1 MSVSGNG
8 EARAGCVARR
18 LRTLFTDIH
27 PAGRG
32 PWTHAEVAEASGV
45 PVEVIRRMYVGTPSE
60 CCPFARCLGPLAR
73 HFRVPEAYL
82 TRSDDSP
89 LIRSWGRTA
98 RRLNL
103 LLTDI
108 YPAGRGPWT
117 HAEVAEASGVPVED
131 IRRMCAGAPLD
142 GDTFAARL
150 DQLCLR
156 TSPVTGRPYSNREV
170 GAAVGKSGQYIGNL
184 RAGVN
189 EPGLPVA
196 TELARFFGVSV
207 SYFVHGPVELVA
219 RHFRVAEVYLTA
231 DDDSPAVR
239 EIEDSL
245 RTLIALRDERVQRV
259 VGRVLNMRWPA

>member
-1 MSVSGNG
+1 MGMSGDA
-8 EARAGCVARR
+8 EDHAGCVARR
-18 LRTLFTDIH
+18 LRMLFANVH

-32 PWTHAEVAEASGV
+32 PWTYEEVAEAGGLAV
-45 PVEVIRRMYVGTPSE
+45 RDVRRLCAGGAPAGCAAGTLLP
-60 CCPFARCLGPLAR
+60 LLAR
-73 HFRVPEAYL
+73 HFRVPQEYL
-82 TRSDDSP
+82 TECDDSP
-89 LIRSWGRTA
+89 VVRERCRTA

-103 LLTDI
+103 LFADI

-117 HAEVAEASGVPVED
+117 YEEVAEAGGVPVED
-131 IRRMCAGAPLD
+131 IRRLCAGAPLD

-156 TSPVTGRPYSNREV
+156 TSAVTGRPYSNREV
-170 GAAVGKSGQYIGNL
+170 GSAVGKSGQYIGNL

-207 SYFVHGPVELVA
+207 SYFVHGPIELVA

-239 EIEDSL
+239 EIENSL

-259 VGRVLNMRWPA
+259 VGRVLDQRWPR

>member
-1 MSVSGNG
+1 MSVSGNV
-8 EARAGCVARR
+8 EDRAESVARR
-18 LRTLFTDIH
+18 LRMLFADIH

-32 PWTHAEVAEASGV
+32 PWTHEEVAEAGGI
-45 PVEVIRRMYVGTPSE
+45 PLGEVRRLCAGTPSAGTASNTLL
-60 CCPFARCLGPLAR
+60 PPLAR

-82 TRSDDSP
+82 TEGDDSP
-89 LIRSWGRTA
+89 AIRGWQRTA

-103 LLTDI
+103 LFADI

-117 HAEVAEASGVPVED
+117 YEEVAKCSGVPVED
-131 IRRMCAGAPLD
+131 IRRLCAGAPLD

-170 GAAVGKSGQYIGNL
+170 GTAVGKSGQYIGNL

-219 RHFRVAEVYLTA
+219 RHFRVAEIYLTA
-231 DDDSPAVR
+231 DADAPAVR

-259 VGRVLNMRWPA
+259 VGRVLNMRWPR

>member
-1 MSVSGNG
+1 MNVSG
-8 EARAGCVARR
+8 RAEGDTGLTSRR
-18 LRTLFTDIH
+18 LRTLFDAIH

-32 PWTHAEVAEASGV
+32 PWTPVEVAESSGV
-45 PVEVIRRMYVGTPSE
+45 PVEDIRRLCAAAPLEGG
-60 CCPFARCLGPLAR
+60 ARQAALLGLAR
-73 HFRVPEAYL
+73 HFRVPPWFLTEA
-82 TRSDDSP
+82 DDSP
-89 LIRSWGRTA
+89 AILAWQRTA
-98 RRLNL
+98 RRLRL
-103 LLTDI
+103 LLADI

-117 HAEVAEASGVPVED
+117 AVEVAESSGVPVED
-131 IRRMCAGAPLD
+131 IRRLCAAAPLE
-142 GDTFAARL
+142 GGCFAARL

-156 TSPVTGRPYSNREV
+156 TSPATGRPYSNREV
-170 GAAVGKSGQYIGNL
+170 GAAVGRSGQYIGNL

-196 TELARFFGVSV
+196 TALARFFGVSV

-231 DDDSPAVR
+231 DDDSPVVR

-259 VGRVLNMRWPA
+259 VGRVLNLRWPG

>member
-1 MSVSGNG
+1 MSMSGDA
-8 EARAGCVARR
+8 EARAVRAARR
-18 LRTLFTDIH
+18 LCVLFADVH

-32 PWTHAEVAEASGV
+32 PWTYEEAAEGSGV
-45 PVEVIRRMYVGTPSE
+45 PLEDVRALCAGTAAPEVRD
-60 CCPFARCLGPLAR
+60 ARLPLLAR
-73 HFRVPEAYL
+73 HFRVPPDYL
-82 TRSDDSP
+82 TADDAAP
-89 LIRSWGRTA
+89 RIRSWQRTA
-98 RRLNL
+98 RRLRL
-103 LLTDI
+103 LVADI

-117 HAEVAEASGVPVED
+117 YEEVAEGSGVPVED
-131 IRRMCAGAPLD
+131 VRRMCAGAPLE

-170 GAAVGKSGQYIGNL
+170 GTAVGKSGQYIGNL

-207 SYFVHGPVELVA
+207 SYFVHGPVGLVA
-219 RHFRVAEVYLTA
+219 GHFRVAEVYLTA
-231 DDDSPAVR
+231 DDDAPTVR

-259 VGRVLNMRWPA
+259 VGRVLDMRWPK

>member
-1 MSVSGNG
+1 MSVSSGG
-8 EARAGCVARR
+8 EARTACAAAR
-18 LRTLFTDIH
+18 LRTLFGGVH

-32 PWTHAEVAEASGV
+32 PWTTAEAAEATGLPDALV
-45 PVEVIRRMYVGTPSE
+45 RGLCAGTAEPDD
-60 CCPFARCLGPLAR
+60 AQLAALAR
-73 HFRVPEAYL
+73 HFRVPAGFLTGDGEAH
-82 TRSDDSP
+82 RAW
-89 LIRSWGRTA
+89 RRTA
-98 RRLNL
+98 RRLTL
-103 LLTDI
+103 LFSDI

-117 HAEVAEASGVPVED
+117 PEEVADASGVPVED
-131 IRRMCAGAPLD
+131 VRRVCAGAPPA
-142 GDTFAARL
+142 GATFAARL

-156 TSPVTGRPYSNREV
+156 TSPATGRPYSNREV

-207 SYFVHGPVELVA
+207 AYFVNGPIALVA
-219 RHFRVAEVYLTA
+219 GHFRVAEVYLTA
-231 DDDSPAVR
+231 PDDSPAVR

-259 VGRVLNMRWPA
+259 VGRVLDMDWPR